1 MSAPRVAITGV
12 GAVTAA
18 GAGAPALIDLVLD
31 GRSAVRPDAAL
42 EGLPAGAAPDPAP
55 DRRTRRLDRAARLF
69 VAAGEEAWADA
80 GLPDEPTDGDRYA
93 VIEGSSLGPLGEM
106 LSEHR
111 AFLERGGNEKPSPL
125 TLVRY
130 TPGAGGSLLAHE
142 HHVHGPVYYLSAGSV
157 STTLAIGE
165 AYLKVASGLVDV
177 VLTGGA
183 ECPLQRDVAAAF
195 LASGIL
201 ARGNGAPAACRPFDR
216 HRSGTA
222 LGEGAAALVLESEAH
237 ARARGARIHALL
249 TGFGMACETTSATA
263 PDPEGSGV
271 EASARLALGEAGAA
285 DVGWVKTHGT
295 GTKLNDAA
303 ECRGLARLL
312 GARAAEVPLTSL
324 KGAVGHAM
332 GASGGIEAVAAAL
345 ALERGVVPPS
355 CGTDEVDPD
364 LAPCRIAVRAEASHG
379 DRVLLLSEG
388 FGGRCAALVLA
399 RN

>member
-1 MSAPRVAITGV
+1 VNAVRVAITGV

-18 GAGAPALIDLVLD
+18 GAGAPALLELVLE
-31 GRSAVRPDAAL
+31 GGCGIRPDAAL
-42 EGLPAGAAPDPAP
+42 GGLPAAAAPDPPP

-69 VAAGEEAWADA
+69 VAAADEAWEDA
-80 GLPDEPTDGDRYA
+80 GLPAEPADGDRYA
-93 VIEGSSLGPLGEM
+93 LIEGSSLGALGDM
-106 LSEHR
+106 LSEHE
-111 AFLERGGNEKPSPL
+111 AFLEQHHHAKPSPL
-125 TLVRY
+125 TLIRY

-165 AYLKVASGLVDV
+165 AYLKVASGMVDV
-177 VLTGGA
+177 ALTGGA

-195 LASGIL
+195 FASGIL
-201 ARGNGAPAACRPFDR
+201 ARDNGVPAACRPFDV
-216 HRSGTA
+216 HRSGTV

-271 EASARLALGEAGAA
+271 EASARLALGSDGIARL
-285 DVGWVKTHGT
+285 GWVKTHGT
-295 GTKLNDAA
+295 GTRLNDVA
-303 ECRGLARLL
+303 ECRGLVRLL
-312 GARAAEVPLTSL
+312 GPDAGAVPLTSL

-332 GASGGIEAVAAAL
+332 GASGGIEAVAATL

-355 CGTDEVDPD
+355 SGTTEVDPGI
-364 LAPCRIAVRAEASHG
+364 APCRIVLRAEPDHG

>member
-1 MSAPRVAITGV
+1 MNAIRVAITGV

-18 GAGAPALIDLVLD
+18 GPGAPRLLELVLE
-31 GRSAVRPDAAL
+31 GGSAIRPDAAL
-42 EGLPAGAAPDPAP
+42 GDLPTAAAPDPPP

-80 GLPDEPTDGDRYA
+80 GLPAAPPDGERYA

-106 LSEHR
+106 LTEHQ
-111 AFLERGGNEKPSPL
+111 AFLERGGTEKPSPL
-125 TLVRY
+125 TLIRY

-142 HHVHGPVYYLSAGSV
+142 HRVHGPVYYLSAGSV

-165 AYLKVASGLVDV
+165 AYLKVASGMVDV
-177 VLTGGA
+177 ALTGGA
-183 ECPLQRDVAAAF
+183 ECPLQREVAAAF

-201 ARGNGAPAACRPFDR
+201 AKDNGTPAACRPFDV

-237 ARARGARIHALL
+237 ARARGARVHALL

-271 EASARLALGEAGAA
+271 EASARAALGAEGTAHL
-285 DVGWVKTHGT
+285 GWVKTHGT

-312 GARAAEVPLTSL
+312 GTDAEQVPLTSL

-355 CGTDEVDPD
+355 AATEEVDPG
-364 LAPCRIAVRAEASHG
+364 LAPCRIALRAEPSRG